1 MHELAASGLTHIDR
15 KLSSC
20 PLQVDEQRRQAEADK
35 LAAITELET
44 KSKQFMTEKKEKQQ
58 LEQKIASLQ
67 GQMIIGGDGLQVTPA
82 VRYADSSPCSCM
94 HRIPWRHVAA

>member
-1 MHELAASGLTHIDR
+1 M
-15 KLSSC
+15 
-20 PLQVDEQRRQAEADK
+20 DEQRRQAEADK

-67 GQMIIGGDGLQVTPA
+67 GQMIIGGDGLQVSPA
-82 VRYADSSPCSCM
+82 VRYADPATSHACT
-94 HRIPWRHVAA
+94 AAILLCPALVGLTVVYCDHANTFVQKDAAC